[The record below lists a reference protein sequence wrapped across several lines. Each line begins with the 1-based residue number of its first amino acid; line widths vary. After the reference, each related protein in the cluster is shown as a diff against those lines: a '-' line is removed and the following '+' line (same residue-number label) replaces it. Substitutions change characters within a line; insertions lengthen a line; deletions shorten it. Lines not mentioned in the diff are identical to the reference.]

1 MRKSIWLRKEISI
14 ADELLSLAPKLTEEF
29 LAYHTDFIEG
39 NFSKGVPY
47 INETFDTNNIKS
59 HEHAWKIDG
68 LKYVYKEKNI
78 VLDPFKNNEIR
89 KRFPTAVAL
98 TEKWGEDCPIS
109 TYSILEKNSV
119 IERHTGI
126 ENRNGEF
133 LRIHIPLIIPKGDI
147 FLEVEGV
154 EIDWSD
160 LFGFDNQFIH
170 SAYNHTD
177 HRRLVYLIDI
187 KRSAIGIEPGEKTNK
202 KRYKDVPPF
211 VRGQYPKI
219 QHEHV

>member
-78 VLDPFKNNEIR
+78 ILDPFKNNEI
-89 KRFPTAVAL
+89 KTRFPTAVAL
-98 TEKWGEDCPIS
+98 TERWGEDCPIS

-170 SAYNHTD
+170 SAYNYTD

-187 KRSAIGIEPGEKTNK
+187 RRSAIGIEPGEKTNK